1 MQPTLADGLL
11 GAGILGL
18 SFLIGVGSGVVPVV
32 SIEAYL
38 LAVAAMAPPETL
50 VAALFV
56 TTVGHMVAKCL
67 LYLTGSGAVKLP
79 LLGRRTAGLHELRNR
94 LERRPPAGTTAVVF
108 ASATTGFP
116 PFYLVSLAAG
126 SIRWPLG
133 RFLLVGGCGRLLR
146 FAAVVLLPRL
156 FSVGAP

>member
-1 MQPTLADGLL
+1 MRADGLL
-11 GAGILGL
+11 GA
-18 SFLIGVGSGVVPVV
+18 SFLVGVGSGIAPVV

-38 LAVAAMAPPETL
+38 LAVALIAPPETL
-50 VAALFV
+50 VAALLL
-56 TTVGHMVAKCL
+56 TTAGHMVAKCL
-67 LYLTGSGAVKLP
+67 LYLSGSGAARLSF
-79 LLGRRTAGLHELRNR
+79 LRRGTKGLQELRGR
-94 LERRPPAGTTAVVF
+94 LERRPAGTTAVVF

-133 RFLLVGGCGRLLR
+133 RFLLVGGFGRLLR

-156 FSVGAP
+156 FSPGAP